1 MKSIEIKEDEFY
13 PQYVSQIKK
22 LKIELINNINL
33 QISFLESLKENLD
46 EKEKNIFE
54 MMDRMEMELPVK
66 NKNIEVELKSII
78 VDNNKFIDNL
88 LDNQKLTKQ
97 KLRYHK
103 IKELIDEF
111 KLDEKKIKLSN
122 LEINEKNAQELI
134 N

>member
-1 MKSIEIKEDEFY
+1 
-13 PQYVSQIKK
+13 
-22 LKIELINNINL
+22 
-33 QISFLESLKENLD
+33 
-46 EKEKNIFE
+46 
-54 MMDRMEMELPVK
+54 MMDRMEIELPVK

-122 LEINEKNAQELI
+122 LEINEKNAQELKRI
-134 N
+134 LLIYKKKQKVQKN